1 MGGSAVALAALGAD
15 ERRALEATGFEETPA
30 ETIVQRSGLG
40 AAATGAALVRLELK
54 GLIVSGAG
62 GYARAP

>member
-1 MGGSAVALAALGAD
+1 VL
-15 ERRALEATGFEETPA
+15 RT
-30 ETIVQRSGLG
+30 GLG

>member
-1 MGGSAVALAALGAD
+1 MRVLDVAVARGT
-15 ERRALEATGFEETPA
+15 ERRVLEATGFEETPT
-30 ETIVQRSGLG
+30 ETIVLRSGLG

-62 GYARAP
+62 GYARTP